1 MSSSLGICSVIHCCW
16 NNALHCCETKHNG
29 FQTFPC
35 SDPRYK
41 YWFMAEK
48 VRAIS
53 TFLQNQPLL
62 QDMAGNTA
70 TTLTLSQYLAWII
83 YMFGLSF
90 YRIVLCSCV
99 REKSI
104 RIKGCRNCRYLTL
117 VLQRMMGADSKV
129 MYTIYFV
136 LLPNFHI
143 SAGTFLIW
151 LSSLKFR
158 AFELNTNKGFMDKY
172 LDLQMAVIKH

>member
-1 MSSSLGICSVIHCCW
+1 MIHYCW

-104 RIKGCRNCRYLTL
+104 RMKGCRNCIWPWCCSEWW
-117 VLQRMMGADSKV
+117 GADSKV

-136 LLPNFHI
+136 LLPNFHF

-158 AFELNTNKGFMDKY
+158 AFKLNTNKGFMDKY
-172 LDLQMAVIKH
+172 LQMTAIKN

>member
-1 MSSSLGICSVIHCCW
+1 MIHYCW

-90 YRIVLCSCV
+90 YRIVLCSYV

-104 RIKGCRNCRYLTL
+104 RKKGCRNRIWPWCCSEWWGRIVKWCTQSTL
-117 VLQRMMGADSKV
+117 FCYQTFTLLRCGNFPDLIILPQVQGIQTKHKQRFYG
-129 MYTIYFV
+129 
-136 LLPNFHI
+136 
-143 SAGTFLIW
+143 
-151 LSSLKFR
+151 
-158 AFELNTNKGFMDKY
+158 
-172 LDLQMAVIKH
+172 